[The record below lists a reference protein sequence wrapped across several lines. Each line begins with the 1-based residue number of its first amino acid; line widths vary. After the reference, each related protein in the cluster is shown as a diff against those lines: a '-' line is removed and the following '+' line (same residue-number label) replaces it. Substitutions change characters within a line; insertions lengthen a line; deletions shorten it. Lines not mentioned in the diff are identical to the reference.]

1 MNHEALG
8 QMVREARLARGMTQR
23 QLAELAGLHQN
34 QVNGIENAH
43 LPKYYPKL
51 LNAIVDALDLD
62 RDEVFALAG
71 RITPDIEAELAGNV
85 HALKR
90 VRKELAL

>member
-1 MNHEALG
+1 MNHETLG
-8 QMVREARLARGMTQR
+8 QMVREARLARNMTQR

-62 RDEVFALAG
+62 RDEVFALPGGSPRTSRPRSPATCTPSSACG
-71 RITPDIEAELAGNV
+71 RSFPY
-85 HALKR
+85 
-90 VRKELAL
+90 